1 VPQIEPD
8 LCAVYKLYLL
18 TYLLTRSGLL
28 EPVIPTEPAVWEP
41 CLRRLNETKTRFWFC
56 YRSLLCYFRKCFVCQ
71 DLGST
76 NILELC
82 ASLMTSCH
90 MVSAEIIPALLPSVI
105 EKLSHSK

>member
-1 VPQIEPD
+1 M
-8 LCAVYKLYLL
+8 
-18 TYLLTRSGLL
+18 
-28 EPVIPTEPAVWEP
+28 
-41 CLRRLNETKTRFWFC
+41 
-56 YRSLLCYFRKCFVCQ
+56 CQ

-105 EKLSHSK
+105 EKLGHPK